1 MGHPY
6 SGKKEETTTMNTIR
20 LGSYNVLNLYD
31 AIDDPGKDDE
41 KTRPKPENEIA
52 AVAQVLRDANADV
65 VALQEV
71 EKAETLETLR
81 GGHLADLYPHSVL
94 IEGNDRRGSDVAILS
109 KYPLKN
115 VVSHRDHTFTRKDN
129 GEDMQFRRDL
139 LRADVELPNAPPLRV
154 YAVHFKSKFGGEES
168 DRVRTAEASEVA
180 RLAREQ
186 SAGFP
191 GQNVVVIGDAN
202 DTPDST
208 TGQALISEEGGWGL
222 KDAMATAGKSDH
234 ASFSPRKDQAEKWG
248 AKRIDYILT
257 SPDMNERLIDAGL
270 FEHEQAAVGSDHYM
284 MTADYRLK

>member
-1 MGHPY
+1 
-6 SGKKEETTTMNTIR
+6 MNTIR

-41 KTRPKPENEIA
+41 KTRPKPENEIT

-115 VVSHRDHTFTRKDN
+115 VVSHREHIFKRKDN

-154 YAVHFKSKFGGEES
+154 YAVHFKSKFGACSE
-168 DRVRTAEASEVA
+168 RVRSKSRASSEPLRSQFAESHSNQFGGRSDPFCNHCVVTAT
-180 RLAREQ
+180 L
-186 SAGFP
+186 
-191 GQNVVVIGDAN
+191 
-202 DTPDST
+202 
-208 TGQALISEEGGWGL
+208 
-222 KDAMATAGKSDH
+222 
-234 ASFSPRKDQAEKWG
+234 
-248 AKRIDYILT
+248 
-257 SPDMNERLIDAGL
+257 
-270 FEHEQAAVGSDHYM
+270 
-284 MTADYRLK
+284 